1 MVANSFALIPFGEVS
16 EQRPSSSGAPLIL
29 EVQGRETTQR
39 VLRPPDFK
47 TKVIGFEAEGGEV
60 VTQQVICPYWWCVDR
75 ADLLGADTPATLAK
89 MSGTIEA
96 PLGHWK
102 QL

>member
-1 MVANSFALIPFGEVS
+1 MARSASSAHPALE
-16 EQRPSSSGAPLIL
+16 RLSSWRCRGGKQPKW
-29 EVQGRETTQR
+29 

-60 VTQQVICPYWWCVDR
+60 VTQRVMCPYWWCVDR

-96 PLGHWK
+96 PVGHWNTYLK
-102 QL
+102 